1 MFKSIF
7 YGEGE
12 GTPMSITNQQKN
24 EAFSIATLLYTRLR
38 RVISRV
44 IDVMYL
50 IENKDY
56 AKYILGLAE
65 QTGDVELQK
74 YVERLNTLL
83 ELNPPPVELVAPIT
97 EQLQE
102 DLSEPTEDEI
112 YRAQVSH
119 HYIGAL
125 R

>member
-1 MFKSIF
+1 MNIN
-7 YGEGE
+7 G
-12 GTPMSITNQQKN
+12 QQKS

-38 RVISRV
+38 KVISRV

-56 AKYILGLAE
+56 AKYIISLAE
-65 QTGDVELQK
+65 NSGDQDLIK
-74 YVERLNTLL
+74 YADRLSTLL
-83 ELNPPPVELVAPIT
+83 ELKEPVVEVAHTPIV
-97 EQLQE
+97 EEKQ
-102 DLSEPTEDEI
+102 SSYEPTEEEI